1 MKCLPGMQW
10 VGGAEMG
17 TTFPRLWCE
26 WLIGI
31 RKQPCVWLSMCL
43 GGCRRRD
50 RSLLK
55 LTAPAEMK
63 CKRRFSRGSGALNR
77 KEQDLGIGARDG
89 TFLDKL
95 TPCAGPGGQVAVR
108 GKLGS
113 LWLEEKA
120 AVPLSCWETFLT
132 DGL

>member
-1 MKCLPGMQW
+1 
-10 VGGAEMG
+10 
-17 TTFPRLWCE
+17 
-26 WLIGI
+26 
-31 RKQPCVWLSMCL
+31 
-43 GGCRRRD
+43 
-50 RSLLK
+50 
-55 LTAPAEMK
+55 MK
-63 CKRRFSRGSGALNR
+63 CKRFSRGSGALNR

-113 LWLEEKA
+113 LRLEEKA
-120 AVPLSCWETFLT
+120 DVPLSCREIFLS